1 MILVRLK
8 RSVALLLCCVTL
20 LSLSPVMAATDQIVA
35 GSGTATQGQNGGT
48 GSRQGYLSPSD
59 LNTYGAGLRLSVVS
73 APSAVAPNTDADP
86 EAFNKSFTDIIK
98 KCTSWLPDIS
108 AGSATYMLPAYA
120 TNNNTIPHEV
130 TLESTTP
137 KRGEAIKNLITMQAP
152 GECVNTL
159 GVAARNAAGVD
170 TKLNPQLPTNY
181 WQGVIDATP
190 RDSAEIIC
198 AKLFSGTSNGF
209 NDGYEV
215 EEMNGRIQNFLSY
228 QTTDGEKKDLQMFLN
243 YCGLVATVA
252 ITLPDEERESV
263 AKKLDNMCANYFQ
276 GKGFTPLLIVGEIT
290 YPSWWNGTS
299 AKIEECNNWWTP
311 KVALGG
317 QTGEGYDP
325 SPHGVKVWQM
335 KLNSES
341 TAAVSPDT
349 AQRNCTSQRS
359 R

>member
-1 MILVRLK
+1 
-8 RSVALLLCCVTL
+8 
-20 LSLSPVMAATDQIVA
+20 
-35 GSGTATQGQNGGT
+35 
-48 GSRQGYLSPSD
+48 
-59 LNTYGAGLRLSVVS
+59 
-73 APSAVAPNTDADP
+73 
-86 EAFNKSFTDIIK
+86 
-98 KCTSWLPDIS
+98 
-108 AGSATYMLPAYA
+108 MLPAYA

-181 WQGVIDATP
+181 WQGVIAATS
-190 RDSAEIIC
+190 RSSAEIIC
-198 AKLFSGTSNGF
+198 AKLFSGGSDGF

-215 EEMNGRIQNFLSY
+215 GDMNTSIQKFLSY
-228 QTTDGEKKDLQMFLN
+228 QTTTENEDEELKNTQEFLN

-317 QTGEGYDP
+317 QTGVGWNNTLISNNEK
-325 SPHGVKVWQM
+325 S
-335 KLNSES
+335 
-341 TAAVSPDT
+341 AVRLYSICDT
-349 AQRNCTSQRS
+349 IQR
-359 R
+359 